1 MKPTIKLLFL
11 ALLAMSVF
19 ACEKEDDP
27 SAQAKSFPNAAPTFN
42 DADGVLA
49 AIQVISYQ
57 NMPVVGEIAIY
68 ADVASANFFDGTTNF
83 YDAGL
88 VSVNTNDLQSLDNNS
103 YVLPGVGSTTIDFDF
118 TTSSGNAWTIGG
130 GANVPTFNYTTYNKM
145 PGDVKFVG
153 DYSSITASS
162 GVTVQIANSPVN
174 TDSLLY
180 VVAFEDHTVT
190 KTVAPNTLSVNFS
203 ASDLSG
209 ASGTGVVQVA
219 AYNYEFEVQNGK
231 KYYFINESLVSQVTD
246 ID

>member
-27 SAQAKSFPNAAPTFN
+27 SAQAKSFPNAAPTVN

-83 YDAGL
+83 YDAGI

-103 YVLPGVGSTTIDFDF
+103 YVLPGVGSTT
-118 TTSSGNAWTIGG
+118 
-130 GANVPTFNYTTYNKM
+130 NVPTFNYTTYNKM